1 MQPNFI
7 DLVKSTQK
15 LDSEE
20 LAIAMCVRLQISTAN
35 VVYNDRIK
43 DYLIDTVSLPGNG
56 LLFLKDT
63 IPVSTFNN
71 IFLCKKLIV
80 DKFHL
85 HRV

>member
-80 DKFHL
+80 DNTF
-85 HRV
+85 

>member
-20 LAIAMCVRLQISTAN
+20 LAIAMCVRIQISTAN

-43 DYLIDTVSLPGNG
+43 DYLIDTVSLPENG
-56 LLFLKDT
+56 LLFLKT
-63 IPVSTFNN
+63 R
-71 IFLCKKLIV
+71 FL
-80 DKFHL
+80 
-85 HRV
+85 

>member
-56 LLFLKDT
+56 LLFLET
-63 IPVSTFNN
+63 LYLVCF
-71 IFLCKKLIV
+71 
-80 DKFHL
+80 
-85 HRV
+85 

>member
-56 LLFLKDT
+56 LRFLKDT

-80 DKFHL
+80 DNTF
-85 HRV
+85 

>member
-43 DYLIDTVSLPGNG
+43 DYLIDTVSLPENG

-80 DKFHL
+80 DNTF
-85 HRV
+85 

>member
-56 LLFLKDT
+56 LRFLKDT

-80 DKFHL
+80 DNTL
-85 HRV
+85 